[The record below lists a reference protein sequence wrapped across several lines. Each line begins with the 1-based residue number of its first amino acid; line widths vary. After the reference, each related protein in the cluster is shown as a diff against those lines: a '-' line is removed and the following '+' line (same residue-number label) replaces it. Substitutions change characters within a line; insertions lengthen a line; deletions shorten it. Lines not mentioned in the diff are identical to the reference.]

1 MGRAA
6 HRPARLLIGACAAVL
21 IAAALSACGPA
32 GYRWIS
38 QRYVVRSGD
47 TLYSIAFSHDL
58 DFHDVA
64 RWNHIR
70 PPYTIYPG
78 ETLRLTPPPNL
89 ATATQP
95 APQAAPA
102 PQSAPSPQ
110 SAHGQGTPPVAANAP
125 APSASNQ
132 GASAA
137 KPSKDHAGVIH
148 WRWPVRG
155 RLVKTPDS
163 PIAPKGIN
171 IGGHVG
177 EPVRATAPGKVVYSG
192 NGLKGYG
199 RLIIVKHSI
208 RYLSAYGDNSKLEVR
223 EGEHVRRGQIIAR
236 MGLGPGQKPMLH
248 FEIRRDGKPVNPLD
262 FLPSHK

>member
-1 MGRAA
+1 MGWVAR
-6 HRPARLLIGACAAVL
+6 RQARLLIAACAALL
-21 IAAALSACGPA
+21 IAGALNGCGPA

-38 QRYVVRSGD
+38 KRYVVRSGD
-47 TLYSIAFSHDL
+47 TLYSVAFSHDL

-89 ATATQP
+89 ATATRP
-95 APQAAPA
+95 APQAA
-102 PQSAPSPQ
+102 SAPSPQ
-110 SAHGQGTPPVAANAP
+110 PAHGQGTSPAAASAP
-125 APSASNQ
+125 APPAGNQSASTARPGKN
-132 GASAA
+132 
-137 KPSKDHAGVIH
+137 HAGVIH
-148 WRWPVRG
+148 WRWPVHG

-171 IGGHVG
+171 IGGQVG

-192 NGLKGYG
+192 DGLKGYG
-199 RLIIVKHSI
+199 RLIIVKHTI
-208 RYLSAYGDNSKLEVR
+208 HYLSAYGDNSKLEVR
-223 EGEHVRRGQIIAR
+223 EGEHVRQGQIIAR

-262 FLPSHK
+262 LLPSHK